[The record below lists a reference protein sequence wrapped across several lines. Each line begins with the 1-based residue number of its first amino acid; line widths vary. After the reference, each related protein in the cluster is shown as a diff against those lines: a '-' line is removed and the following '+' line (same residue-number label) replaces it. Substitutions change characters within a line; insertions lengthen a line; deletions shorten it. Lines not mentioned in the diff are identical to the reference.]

1 MDQVLKLVKNQL
13 GITINNRDD
22 YILAIIKGTLKEL
35 EKIQGIKLDVDNPD
49 HLLFIV
55 DLVAWRYE
63 SKGEDKAM
71 PERLYWRL
79 RNLMVGGK
87 DGHI

>member
-1 MDQVLKLVKNQL
+1 MEEALKLVKSQL
-13 GITINNRDD
+13 GITISNRDE
-22 YILAIIKGTLKEL
+22 YITAIIKGTLNEL
-35 EKIQGIKLDVDNPD
+35 ENNQGIKLDLDNPE

-55 DLVAWRYE
+55 DLAAWRYE

-79 RNLMVGGK
+79 RNLMVSK
-87 DGHI
+87 YGHI

>member
-1 MDQVLKLVKNQL
+1 MEQVLKLVKNQL
-13 GITINNRDD
+13 GITISNRDE
-22 YILAIIKGTLKEL
+22 YIIAIIKGTLKEL
-35 EKIQGIKLDVDNPD
+35 ENIQGIKLDIENPD

-55 DLVAWRYE
+55 DYSAWRYE

-87 DGHI
+87 NGHI

>member
-1 MDQVLKLVKNQL
+1 MDQALKLVKNQL
-13 GITINNRDD
+13 GITINARDE
-22 YILAIIKGTLKEL
+22 YILTIIKGTLKEL
-35 EKIQGIKLDVDNPD
+35 ENVQGLKLNLENPD

-55 DLVAWRYE
+55 DYAAWRYE

-79 RNLMVGGK
+79 RNLMVGGRNE
-87 DGHI
+87 HV